1 MLTTKEKKYSN
12 AHKTKKIDKKGKNR
26 FLWKGKSYLTTKGKR
41 EKRFDPT
48 KTKAAEPKKGIVGKL
63 NEKIRSFRKKT
74 TGFST
79 QAEYESAADK
89 RRIQKRI
96 TKMKERKN
104 QGKNYSAK
112 NLAELE
118 AKLKDM

>member
-1 MLTTKEKKYSN
+1 MRDYTPAQLREHLQWLYRQPNYYKEKKPFT
-12 AHKTKKIDKKGKNR
+12 HG
-26 FLWKGKSYLTTKGKR
+26 GKR
-41 EKRFDPT
+41 EKIFDPT
-48 KTKAAEPKKGIVGKL
+48 KTKAAEGKKSLREKL
-63 NEKIRSFRKKT
+63 
-74 TGFST
+74 TGFKT
-79 QAEYESAADK
+79 QKAFEEARDK